1 MMCNCCGRVFPC
13 PRALRRHSRYCRPR
27 PGLAADLS
35 GSPGITVDVP
45 EAATHREAGS
55 QTEPDYQ
62 LPLDAIPPSRRISRA
77 HRQLIRPLLE
87 EAIGGQTDIGVDTR
101 SRPSTSHCCVL
112 SMPQVPDRHPAPNR
126 EVAYV
131 QECILARPELVGRLC
146 RCRTCVQ
153 HSTLARRRMGA
164 QSTTRPPPLCF
175 VSLPIQREL
184 SSNFGERQILRQLQS
199 TTPSSVVCLCTCYVC
214 VGHRTLDFAAES
226 LVRRASPSPP
236 EGGGCR
242 DQRDQRDCTTTH

>member
-1 MMCNCCGRVFPC
+1 MPSGSSTALPLLPSPSGLGCRPLGVTWDHCRRAGGCHASGSWFPDRTRL
-13 PRALRRHSRYCRPR
+13 PAPTRRHPSVTP
-27 PGLAADLS
+27 DLE
-35 GSPGITVDVP
+35 SPS
-45 EAATHREAGS
+45 A
-55 QTEPDYQ
+55 
-62 LPLDAIPPSRRISRA
+62 
-77 HRQLIRPLLE
+77 LIRPLLE

-112 SMPQVPDRHPAPNR
+112 STPQVPDRHPAPNR

-175 VSLPIQREL
+175 VSLPIQREP

-236 EGGGCR
+236 EAGGCR